1 MVTLKIIRKSIL
13 GIFERYSLMQELIRR
28 SLTLMVKLLLIGLV
42 SIMNLVLQESS
53 LIEVAIRIVRRG
65 GTGGYDCTMY
75 GGMCGAGMDNIFYAN
90 GKIFICGN
98 CIDLPFSMPYDTP
111 LNEVSFDVIDFDR
124 SCCFKEVFTG

>member
-53 LIEVAIRIVRRG
+53 LIEVTIRIVRKG
-65 GTGGYDCTMY
+65 GIED
-75 GGMCGAGMDNIFYAN
+75 
-90 GKIFICGN
+90 GN
-98 CIDLPFSMPYDTP
+98 TSLYID
-111 LNEVSFDVIDFDR
+111 
-124 SCCFKEVFTG
+124 K

>member
-28 SLTLMVKLLLIGLV
+28 SLTLMVKQLLIGLV

-65 GTGGYDCTMY
+65 GIED
-75 GGMCGAGMDNIFYAN
+75 
-90 GKIFICGN
+90 GN
-98 CIDLPFSMPYDTP
+98 TSLYID
-111 LNEVSFDVIDFDR
+111 
-124 SCCFKEVFTG
+124 K